1 MNNQLIKDLEQI
13 ISFKST
19 SDNPKAM
26 DECFEYIKTRLSQL
40 PFELEEFSS
49 NGKKSILWKSKPG
62 KINILLNAHID
73 VVPGSDEMF
82 TLKEKKETFIG
93 RGVSDMKFTIPIFI
107 SVLNEL
113 FAEKKD
119 ISGIHLLITSDEE
132 TGGKNGAGYFV
143 QNNKIDYDLVIT
155 PDGGEN
161 WDIVEKAKGVLQV
174 QLTAKGKSAHG
185 SRPWEGKSAIDMI
198 LNDLLELRKIFPEE
212 TTEAWKTTL
221 TIGQIKGGEQTN
233 QVSPF
238 CQTMLDVRYI
248 PEDGKEK
255 IKKIITDTCKNSL
268 VEYIS
273 EADPFF
279 TDKYSNFI
287 SKWNDLLNSKNIKH
301 NFVNAHG
308 ASDGRYFSKLGIP
321 VLICKPTGGF
331 IHSEREWLNKASFG
345 VYALVLKEYLS
356 CLIRF

>member
-132 TGGKNGAGYFV
+132 
-143 QNNKIDYDLVIT
+143 
-155 PDGGEN
+155 
-161 WDIVEKAKGVLQV
+161 
-174 QLTAKGKSAHG
+174 
-185 SRPWEGKSAIDMI
+185 
-198 LNDLLELRKIFPEE
+198 
-212 TTEAWKTTL
+212 
-221 TIGQIKGGEQTN
+221 
-233 QVSPF
+233 
-238 CQTMLDVRYI
+238 
-248 PEDGKEK
+248 
-255 IKKIITDTCKNSL
+255 
-268 VEYIS
+268 
-273 EADPFF
+273 
-279 TDKYSNFI
+279 
-287 SKWNDLLNSKNIKH
+287 
-301 NFVNAHG
+301 
-308 ASDGRYFSKLGIP
+308 
-321 VLICKPTGGF
+321 
-331 IHSEREWLNKASFG
+331 
-345 VYALVLKEYLS
+345 
-356 CLIRF
+356 